1 MSTDFPQKNPHAFLW
16 KIQGKHVD
24 NVDNLFANQV
34 FAYICH
40 VSGSH
45 SYTQIAG
52 DTFFQ

>member
-45 SYTQIAG
+45 SYTQVAVETI
-52 DTFFQ
+52 F